1 MSKLGYNATHLFISP
16 SHYENMLKM
25 ADFVTAFTT
34 AQSAGAVGEAQGNVM
49 PTAPGS
55 NPFSSMLATGGLV
68 GSLYGLSVIV
78 NPWVPL
84 DRFGVFDLSTKPMA
98 YVERRPLTVEE
109 ANPGFGIV
117 GSYMSMRYGL
127 KIVRPEA
134 GQIVI
139 S

>member
-1 MSKLGYNATHLFISP
+1 
-16 SHYENMLKM
+16 ML
-25 ADFVTAFTT
+25 
-34 AQSAGAVGEAQGNVM
+34 N
-49 PTAPGS
+49 
-55 NPFSSMLATGGLV
+55 NGGLA
-68 GSLYGLSVIV
+68 GQIYGLQVVV
-78 NPWVPL
+78 NAYVRQ
-84 DRFGVFDLSTKPMA
+84 DRMGIFDLSTKPMA

-139 S
+139 NA